1 MLRLPHILGI
11 LIGLTGATLLLSSI
25 SGRQSSRPVTGAMM
39 SECDG
44 ALREIVIQYTSGA
57 QNVVPVYR
65 DFLPSL
71 APDVV
76 VDVVVP
82 DTLSF
87 DELRSELPAISCT
100 LRPIIVDHP
109 MTAWSRDRWVALLP
123 AHAGEPT
130 TLLAPSAENGADTW
144 PARAGDQR
152 IAADIAAALSPR
164 LAALRSGLEFD
175 GGDLLCDGER
185 VFATSA
191 VLHRNLNRTVASR
204 DELVRTLQD
213 ALHRHVILMD
223 DSPDHHAGMFMM
235 AAANRTM
242 LVADPKLAMDLLPGD
257 AQILQTLPTGADFS
271 DETQHKL
278 DTIADQCRALG
289 LRVAR
294 IPTIPAMDRKTYLTY
309 VNVITEIRDGGR
321 IVYMP
326 VYRGADPLN
335 DAAERVWREIGYDV
349 KRIDCTSTYQCFGNL
364 HCLVNVLARGSVDG

>member
-1 MLRLPHILGI
+1 
-11 LIGLTGATLLLSSI
+11 
-25 SGRQSSRPVTGAMM
+25 
-39 SECDG
+39 
-44 ALREIVIQYTSGA
+44 
-57 QNVVPVYR
+57 
-65 DFLPSL
+65 
-71 APDVV
+71 
-76 VDVVVP
+76 
-82 DTLSF
+82 
-87 DELRSELPAISCT
+87 
-100 LRPIIVDHP
+100 